1 MLWLLLRQI
10 WWWWWGDSLVE
21 TWEVFGG
28 EWGVDFLGVV
38 NLSRYW
44 VPFVSRRIHNV
55 MRRNFLQAKKNKN
68 EVFMSPHYQWNGPSM
83 GSYLLLLFFPFFFF
97 EEQKKNS
104 SNYAFQSI
112 RPRPFP
118 GGIVSIILI
127 QIQPAHCS
135 TTTGNLPLVLLF
147 LIQWLLILRFSSLRS
162 LSSSWLQ
169 A

>member
-10 WWWWWGDSLVE
+10 WWWWWWWGDSLVE

-55 MRRNFLQAKKNKN
+55 MRRNFLQAKKKKLSFY
-68 EVFMSPHYQWNGPSM
+68 EPTLSM
-83 GSYLLLLFFPFFFF
+83 EWAKYGLIFASSFFPFFFF

-104 SNYAFQSI
+104 SNYAFHPPSCATDRMSMSI
-112 RPRPFP
+112 
-118 GGIVSIILI
+118 
-127 QIQPAHCS
+127 
-135 TTTGNLPLVLLF
+135 LPLHWNIVINFLYSLF
-147 LIQWLLILRFSSLRS
+147 
-162 LSSSWLQ
+162 
-169 A
+169 